1 MTLVDDGIVARLS
14 AQHYWVNTTTAG
26 AERTAAAFE
35 EWLQCEFVDF
45 KVLVTPVSSRW
56 SHVTVGGRRAWQWL
70 AACGFDAALAPVTMK
85 HMTLRESAWEGL
97 PLRVLRASFSGE
109 LGYEVNL
116 PVDHAEALFRRLVER
131 PPEFGAVL
139 YGIEALQVMR
149 IEKGYLHIGTD
160 TDGTTLPGDVGF
172 ARGIER
178 KLVNFVG
185 RRSLSRP
192 AARDAQRPQLVG
204 LKSAEGRTLL
214 AVGAQIAA

>member
-1 MTLVDDGIVARLS
+1 
-14 AQHYWVNTTTAG
+14 
-26 AERTAAAFE
+26 
-35 EWLQCEFVDF
+35 VDF
-45 KVLVTPVSSRW
+45 KVLVTPVTSRW
-56 SHVTVGGRRAWQWL
+56 SNVTVAGPRAWQWL

-116 PVDHAEALFRRLVER
+116 PVDHAEALFTRLWKR
-131 PPEFGAVL
+131 APEFGAVL

-178 KLVNFVG
+178 KLVTSSAG
-185 RRSLSRP
+185 DRCRARRHAMRN
-192 AARDAQRPQLVG
+192 AAAVG
-204 LKSAEGRTLL
+204 LKFVDGRTLL
-214 AVGAQIAA
+214 AVGAQIAARPAPTLAEGRVTSSCGESGAGLSGGTRAPQWRI